1 MFFARRRSK
10 LFMSKARVPRATR
23 GTRPRGGESKR
34 SADKYDLWILI
45 PVLCLMGIGLVMVY
59 SASTNLAAHRLGDN
73 YFYLKRQ
80 AFFACVGIVIM
91 LVAKNIPSRIFS
103 RLTYPLLFG
112 TACLMIMVLIPGIG
126 TKVGGAARW
135 FRVGSFSIQPSEFVK
150 FALAVY
156 LAYSMS
162 KKGPEMAHFSTG
174 LVPHLLV
181 AGVFMCL
188 IILQPDLGTAVIIG
202 CWLVIL
208 LFVGGVN
215 PFQLAGVLSLFAPVV
230 FWLVLHADYRLKRW
244 WAFLHP
250 WKDPTGIGFQIV
262 HSFLAFGSGGVFG
275 MGLGN
280 SKQKLFYLPEPHT
293 DFVLSILG
301 EEMGFLGIGAT
312 IILFGVLITRGIKVA
327 LDARDLYSSYL
338 ALGLTTFLGLQV
350 LVNMGV
356 VMGLLPTKGLTL
368 PLISYGGSSLIMTFL
383 SIGVLLNISSQSC

>member
-1 MFFARRRSK
+1 MRPG
-10 LFMSKARVPRATR
+10 PRLK
-23 GTRPRGGESKR
+23 GGELKR
-34 SADKYDLWILI
+34 TAGRYDLWILI
-45 PVLCLMGIGLVMVY
+45 PVLCLTGMGLVMVF

-80 AFFACVGIVIM
+80 ALFVCIGIITMV
-91 LVAKNIPSRIFS
+91 VAKNIPCRIFS
-103 RLTYPLLFG
+103 RLVYLLLFMSL
-112 TACLMIMVLIPGIG
+112 CLMGMVLIPGLGAKI
-126 TKVGGAARW
+126 GGATRW
-135 FRVGSFSIQPSEFVK
+135 FRLGSFSFQPSEFAK

-162 KKGPEMAHFSTG
+162 KKGADMRHFSTG
-174 LVPHLLV
+174 LFPHLLV

-188 IILQPDLGTAVIIG
+188 IVLQPDLGTAVIIG

-230 FWLVLHADYRLKRW
+230 FLLVLHADYRLKRW

-250 WKDPTGIGFQIV
+250 WKDPRGIGFQIV

-275 MGLGN
+275 VGLGN
-280 SKQKLFYLPEPHT
+280 SKQKLFYLPESHT
-293 DFVLSILG
+293 DFILSIVA
-301 EEMGFLGIGAT
+301 EEMGFLGIGIT
-312 IILFGVLITRGIKVA
+312 IILFGVLIVRGIKVA
-327 LDARDLYSSYL
+327 LSAKDLYSSYL
-338 ALGLTTFLGLQV
+338 ALGLSAFIGLQV
-350 LVNMGV
+350 VVNMGV

-383 SIGVLLNISSQSC
+383 SIGVLLNISSAS

>member
-1 MFFARRRSK
+1 
-10 LFMSKARVPRATR
+10 MSKARVPRATR

-162 KKGPEMAHFSTG
+162 KKGPEMAYFSTG